1 MLEDALGSDRK
12 LWTLQDALAFLRIL
26 EDSWIFSDMLW
37 DSWDSFEM
45 LVEMLGDS

>member
-1 MLEDALGSDRK
+1 MHWHSLG
-12 LWTLQDALAFLRIL
+12 FLRIL